1 MGVISVRL
9 DNDSEARLK
18 REAQAHGLRFSDF
31 LRERLTGDMQD
42 THGVGLEQIAERMDG
57 TLRQMGDFLYQAQKA
72 QSENDIF
79 TQYLV
84 FFSLQFLLPK
94 DQRKGA
100 WDVWHAAQKKTKEQT
115 ESGDESS

>member
-9 DNDSEARLK
+9 DNESEARLK
-18 REAQAHGLRFSDF
+18 REAQAQGLRFSDF
-31 LRERLTGDMQD
+31 LRERLIDDVHD
-42 THGVGLEQIAERMDG
+42 TREIGLEQIAERMDG
-57 TLRQMGDFLYQAQKA
+57 TLRQIGNFLYQAQKS
-72 QSENDIF
+72 QSKNDIF

-94 DQRKGA
+94 DQRKSA
-100 WDVWHAAQKKTKEQT
+100 WDVWHAAQKKAKEMT

>member
-9 DNDSEARLK
+9 DNESEARLK

-42 THGVGLEQIAERMDG
+42 THEVGLEQIAERMDG
-57 TLRQMGDFLYQAQKA
+57 TLRQMGDFLY
-72 QSENDIF
+72 ENDIF